1 MGSTGGPVTD
11 TDRLGTGSGMGETG
25 IRRVGV
31 PGRSEAADSVVA
43 VERAITYIAY
53 GVATVVLLVF
63 PTAYFAALY
72 KFERGAAEAL
82 AHAKARVVSEEIGRV
97 PEVWRF
103 EQQRLDAFART
114 EVESVPGETRYTI
127 VHADGT
133 VLAAGDDPVDGPS
146 IRASAPLLDSGLV
159 VGSFVVERSI
169 RAELIA
175 TAAVTVMSALIA
187 VLIAFVLR
195 QLPLNALRRYRE
207 RLEHMAQHDA
217 LTGLPNRALLQ
228 DRLDQA
234 ILRSRRSGTP
244 VTVVYLDLDHFKD
257 VNDTLGH
264 RQGDE
269 LLRTVAA
276 RMAESMRASDI
287 VARLGGDEFV
297 IVLLD
302 LPGAAEGITPSLER
316 LRAALAQPLQLG
328 DRAIQVTA
336 SMGIATFPQDGA
348 SADELLM
355 HADAAMYAA
364 KAEGR
369 NGYRFFTG
377 ELNARVRRKVELQEG
392 LAHAIERG
400 ELGVLYQPQVD
411 LATGRPVGVEALVR
425 WQHPERG
432 LLAPGQFI
440 DFAEDSGHIVALG
453 QWVLRTACRQNA
465 HWQSLG
471 LPPIVVGV
479 NVSAKQ
485 FRQADWVRQV
495 EEALRESGLAPR
507 YLELELT
514 ESVLMRQPERA
525 IRTLEELAAMG
536 VRLSIDDFGTGYSSL
551 SALRQFPVHTL
562 KIDRCF
568 IADVLSDAGNQ
579 SITRAMIALGHR
591 LDMRVLAEGVETQEQ
606 LAFLVGNDC
615 DLMQGRLFSPAIDA
629 DQVTAMLRRDRAS
642 VRFETGFFAPLRSGD

>member
-1 MGSTGGPVTD
+1 MGDASV
-11 TDRLGTGSGMGETG
+11 
-25 IRRVGV
+25 RRTVV
-31 PGRSEAADSVVA
+31 PRHSEAADSGLA

-53 GVATVVLLVF
+53 GVATVVLVVF

-82 AHAKARVVSEEIGRV
+82 AHAKARVVSEGIERL

-103 EQQRLDAFART
+103 EQQRLDALART
-114 EVESVPGETRYTI
+114 EMESEPGETRYFI

-133 VLAAGDDPVDGPS
+133 LLAAGDTPVDKPS
-146 IRASAPLLDSGLV
+146 IRTSAPLLDTGLV
-159 VGSFVVERSI
+159 VGSVVVERSI
-169 RAELIA
+169 RSELIA
-175 TAAVTVMSALIA
+175 TGAVTVVSALIA
-187 VLIAFVLR
+187 ILIAFVLR
-195 QLPLNALRRYRE
+195 QLPLNALRRYRQ

-234 ILRSRRSGTP
+234 IRRSRRNGTP
-244 VTVVYLDLDHFKD
+244 VTLVYLDLDHFKD

-276 RMAESMRASDI
+276 RMAESMRSSDI

-302 LPGAAEGITPSLER
+302 LPGAPEAVTPSLER
-316 LRAALAQPLQLG
+316 LRSALAQPLRLG

-336 SMGIATFPQDGA
+336 SMGIATFPQDGS

-364 KAEGR
+364 KGEGR

-392 LAHAIERG
+392 LARALERG
-400 ELGVLYQPQVD
+400 ELRVLYQPQVD

-432 LLAPGQFI
+432 LLGPEHFI
-440 DFAEDSGHIVALG
+440 GFAEDSGHIVALG
-453 QWVLRTACRQNA
+453 AWVLRTACRQNA
-465 HWQSLG
+465 YWQSLG
-471 LPPIVVGV
+471 LAPIVVSV

-485 FRQADWVRQV
+485 FRQADWAQQV
-495 EEALRESGLAPR
+495 ADALRESGLAAR
-507 YLELELT
+507 CLELELT
-514 ESVLMRQPERA
+514 ESALMPQPERA
-525 IRTLEELAAMG
+525 IRTMEELAAMG

-568 IADVLSDAGNQ
+568 ISDVLSDAGNQ

-591 LDMRVLAEGVETQEQ
+591 LDMRVLAEGVETQAQ
-606 LAFLVGNDC
+606 LAFLVDNDC
-615 DLMQGRLFSPAIDA
+615 DLMQGHLFSPAIEA
-629 DQVTAMLRRDRAS
+629 DEVTAMLRRDRVSA
-642 VRFETGFFAPLRSGD
+642 RFETGFFAPLRSGD

>member
-1 MGSTGGPVTD
+1 MGEPGRDANTP
-11 TDRLGTGSGMGETG
+11 GTGSGMGERSV
-25 IRRVGV
+25 RRTVV
-31 PGRSEAADSVVA
+31 PRRSEAADSGLA

-53 GVATVVLLVF
+53 GVATVVLVVF

-82 AHAKARVVSEEIGRV
+82 AHAKARVVSEGINRL
-97 PEVWRF
+97 PEVWRY
-103 EQQRLDAFART
+103 EQQRLDALART
-114 EVESVPGETRYTI
+114 ELESEPGDTRYLI

-133 VLAAGDDPVDGPS
+133 ILAAGDTPVDTPA

-159 VGSFVVERSI
+159 VGSVVVERSI
-169 RAELIA
+169 RSELIA
-175 TAAVTVMSALIA
+175 TGAVTVMSALIA

-195 QLPLNALRRYRE
+195 QLPLNALRRYRQ

-228 DRLDQA
+228 DRLEQA
-234 ILRSRRSGTP
+234 IRRSRRNGTP
-244 VTVVYLDLDHFKD
+244 VTLIYLDLDHFKD

-276 RMAESMRASDI
+276 RMAESMRSSDI

-302 LPGAAEGITPSLER
+302 LPGAPEGVTPSLER
-316 LRAALAQPLQLG
+316 LRSALAQPLRLG

-364 KAEGR
+364 KGEGR

-400 ELGVLYQPQVD
+400 ELRVLYQPLVD

-432 LLAPGQFI
+432 LLGPEHFI
-440 DFAEDSGHIVALG
+440 GFAEDSGHIVALG
-453 QWVLRTACRQNA
+453 AWVLRTACRQNA
-465 HWQSLG
+465 YWQSLG
-471 LPPIVVGV
+471 LAPIVVSV

-485 FRQADWVRQV
+485 FRQADWAQQV
-495 EEALRESGLAPR
+495 GHALRESGLAPR
-507 YLELELT
+507 CLELELT

-525 IRTLEELAAMG
+525 IRTMEELAAMG

-568 IADVLSDAGNQ
+568 IADVLSDAGYQ

-591 LDMRVLAEGVETQEQ
+591 LDMRVLAEGVETQAQ
-606 LAFLVGNDC
+606 LAFLVDNDC
-615 DLMQGRLFSPAIDA
+615 DLMQGHLFSPAIEA
-629 DQVTAMLRRDRAS
+629 EEVAAMLRRDRATA
-642 VRFETGFFAPLRSGD
+642 RFETGFFAPLRSGD